1 MSEVLKGANLVLA
14 FLLLLC
20 ALGAF
25 ASFAYWGIFGAP
37 RAVVPV
43 PGLLHF
49 VIQALFFGL
58 AALSLA
64 VTGHR
69 TLGGRLWRSPWSTPS
84 WHTYWGNDLLP
95 SLQPRSIHLIA
106 EKWNS
111 PKSKSR
117 ILHSPGATLIRVLK
131 SDRPPSGITRE
142 PGRLLPGLLHG
153 LSSGPG
159 RRFYGSL

>member
-25 ASFAYWGIFGAP
+25 ASFAYWGFKTGGATLSKIGLGFGAPLLAAVVWGIFLAP

-43 PGLLHF
+43 PGVLRL
-49 VIQALFFGL
+49 VIQAVFFGL

-69 TLGGRLWRSPWSTPS
+69 TLAGTLAGAIVAIATAIVVVNAIMA
-84 WHTYWGNDLLP
+84 YVWGL
-95 SLQPRSIHLIA
+95 
-106 EKWNS
+106 
-111 PKSKSR
+111 
-117 ILHSPGATLIRVLK
+117 
-131 SDRPPSGITRE
+131 
-142 PGRLLPGLLHG
+142 
-153 LSSGPG
+153 
-159 RRFYGSL
+159 

>member
-1 MSEVLKGANLVLA
+1 MSEVLKGAHLVLA

-25 ASFAYWGIFGAP
+25 ASFAYWGFKTGGATLSKIGLGFGAPLLAAVVWAIFVAP

-43 PGLLHF
+43 PGLLRF

-69 TLGGRLWRSPWSTPS
+69 TLAGAFVAIVAV
-84 WHTYWGNDLLP
+84 NV
-95 SLQPRSIHLIA
+95 
-106 EKWNS
+106 
-111 PKSKSR
+111 
-117 ILHSPGATLIRVLK
+117 ILAYVL
-131 SDRPPSGITRE
+131 GQ
-142 PGRLLPGLLHG
+142 
-153 LSSGPG
+153 
-159 RRFYGSL
+159 

>member
-25 ASFAYWGIFGAP
+25 ASFAYWGFKTGGATPSKIGLGLGAPLLAAVVWGIFGAP

-69 TLGGRLWRSPWSTPS
+69 TQAGAFVAIAVAIVVVNAILA
-84 WHTYWGNDLLP
+84 YVWG
-95 SLQPRSIHLIA
+95 Q
-106 EKWNS
+106 
-111 PKSKSR
+111 
-117 ILHSPGATLIRVLK
+117 
-131 SDRPPSGITRE
+131 
-142 PGRLLPGLLHG
+142 
-153 LSSGPG
+153 
-159 RRFYGSL
+159 